1 MPEPTC
7 IKCGG
12 HGFIVHPVE
21 LEQYERPLLFVQCSS
36 CGGVVGVLEDM
47 NLKTEF
53 ENIWAKLT
61 EIEVSMP

>member
-1 MPEPTC
+1 MPESTC
-7 IKCGG
+7 VKCGN
-12 HGFIVHPVE
+12 HSFIGRSFELDRPVI
-21 LEQYERPLLFVQCSS
+21 FVQCSS